1 MARSASNKSPA
12 LYARVGPNLVKSM
25 DEGRSWDAVTVA
37 LETDRPPHKEHPP
50 LIVQVV
56 ETDGGLYAKGIRGN
70 STAIF
75 RLSNDGNVLSLP
87 TEVPPSF
94 NSAKLMGHV
103 LGGRSFDFKDERQ
116 VGQGL
121 IVTISSTIDPLS
133 SELIQENPDFGA
145 EQFLKQLI
153 QVEADAAFAYEL
165 IWEGM
170 WGNFAVSGKTF
181 YMEYN
186 YKLYRWKPGE
196 TEWFY
201 TGVEETIELSRD
213 NVRSGFKIAASDE
226 TVYVGKRDGH
236 LWQSVDGGDTW
247 NDVTSNLPL
256 SVEHFE
262 EIVFTGST
270 VYVATDKGV
279 FNSEDGGVWSVLD
292 DGTGAPII
300 IKSLATSRDSVYGAN
315 NEGIYY
321 LQRDTNTW
329 EQVTPEVS
337 GAVTSFVVD
346 EGMFY
351 VGTERQGVLCF
362 KRSV

>member
-1 MARSASNKSPA
+1 
-12 LYARVGPNLVKSM
+12 M
-25 DEGRSWDAVTVA
+25 DEGRSWDAVNVA
-37 LETDRPPHKEHPP
+37 LETDRPSYKENPP

-56 ETDGGLYAKGIRGN
+56 ETDGVLYAKGIRRD

-75 RLSNDGNVLSLP
+75 RLSTDGNVLSLP

-94 NSAKLMGHV
+94 SSAKLMGHV
-103 LGGRSFDFKDERQ
+103 LGGRSFDFKDERR

-145 EQFLKQLI
+145 ERFLKQLI
-153 QVEADAAFAYEL
+153 QVQADSPFAYEL

-170 WGNFAVSGKTF
+170 WGNFAVSDETF

-196 TEWFY
+196 TEWCY

-213 NVRSGFKIAASDE
+213 NVRKGFKIAASEE

-236 LWQSVDGGDTW
+236 LWQSVDSGDSW
-247 NDVTSNLPL
+247 NDITPHLPL
-256 SVEHFE
+256 SIERFDQ
-262 EIVFTGST
+262 IVFADAT
-270 VYVATDKGV
+270 VHVATDKGV
-279 FNSEDGGVWSVLD
+279 FKSKDGVVWNVLTD
-292 DGTGAPII
+292 QTGAPVI
-300 IKSLATSRDSVYGAN
+300 IKSLATASNSVYGAN
-315 NEGIYY
+315 DEGIYR
-321 LQRDTNTW
+321 LKSDTDTW
-329 EQVTPEVS
+329 EQVAPEIS
-337 GAVTSFVVD
+337 GIVTSLVVD
-346 EGMFY
+346 ENRFY
-351 VGTERQGVLCF
+351 VGTEQRGVFCF